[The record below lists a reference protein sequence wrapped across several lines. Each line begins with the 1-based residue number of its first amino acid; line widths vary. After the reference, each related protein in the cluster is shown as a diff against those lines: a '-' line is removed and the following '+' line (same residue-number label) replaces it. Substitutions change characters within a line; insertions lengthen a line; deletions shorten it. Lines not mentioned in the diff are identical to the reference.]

1 MKPEDRKTIEEA
13 LDSVKRGRMDKSF
26 MNDEGVAGILTF
38 GDIRQLD
45 RALALLRAE
54 PEKQEPAA

>member
-26 MNDEGVAGILTF
+26 MNDEGVAG
-38 GDIRQLD
+38 LD
-45 RALALLRAE
+45 TMTSVHT
-54 PEKQEPAA
+54 